1 MILLKNPVVPQ
12 NVPLSFRLYF
22 YTIKQKLNIIPHHLK
37 ETQTRVRL
45 RLPVLEYMKNKIIMN
60 LTFNNT
66 VTVEV

>member
-1 MILLKNPVVPQ
+1 MILLKKPVVTQ

-22 YTIKQKLNIIPHHLK
+22 YTIKQKLNIIPHHLNK
-37 ETQTRVRL
+37 TRTRT

>member
-1 MILLKNPVVPQ
+1 MILLKKPVVPQ

-22 YTIKQKLNIIPHHLK
+22 YTIKQKLNIIPHHLNK
-37 ETQTRVRL
+37 TRTRARL